1 VAQEQKDKEPES
13 PTGFNGHRDMSLDEI
28 AALHP
33 GLAIIMPMVGNRWWN
48 VYYAAKESNWQLA
61 TFQVREAISL
71 MNKGVQTRP
80 RYGEAIADYIEKDL
94 APVLAAL
101 GEKDFATFEKAFH
114 EATDRANEYHE
125 EFKKGYLVWKL
136 PDHPNPQVDY
146 TPRD

>member
-1 VAQEQKDKEPES
+1 MAQEQKDAEQEN

-33 GLAIIMPMVGNRWWN
+33 GLAILMPMVGTRWWN
-48 VYYAAKESNWQLA
+48 VFYAAKESNWQLA

-80 RYGEAIADYIEKDL
+80 RYGEAIADFIANDL

-101 GEKDFATFEKAFH
+101 ADKDFDTFAKAFH
-114 EATDRANEYHE
+114 AATDRANEYHE

-136 PDHPNPQVDY
+136 PDYPNPQVDY